1 MYTYILL
8 FEKMDFKIILLN
20 YHLNVLNIINQ
31 FTLAIMQAHITI
43 WQTVLKTQE
52 NNAKM
57 LFIVLKD
64 LKKINQS
71 KRKFWMKT

>member
-1 MYTYILL
+1 
-8 FEKMDFKIILLN
+8 MDFKIILLN

-31 FTLAIMQAHITI
+31 CTLVIMQAHITN
-43 WQTVLKTQE
+43 WQTVSKTQK

-57 LFIVLKD
+57 LLIMLKD

-71 KRKFWMKT
+71 KKNFG